1 MSQET
6 EYSVAQLE
14 RMLTERKNRLDGLRR
29 KQERLRTELDKVEDE
44 IAVLEGRRASSR
56 FPRQPINRAKNDKP
70 LHQHVVEALTK
81 NKKGLTLSGLAEKV
95 LEAGYKTTSTNFN
108 NVLYQCLY
116 NSDRI
121 GHDSATGHYHL
132 VEKEDAKK

>member
-1 MSQET
+1 MTQDT

-14 RMLTERKNRLDGLRR
+14 RMLSERKNRLDGLHR
-29 KQERLRTELDKVEDE
+29 KQERLRSELDKVEDE

-70 LHQHVVEALTK
+70 LHTHVLELLAK

-116 NSDRI
+116 NSDLI
-121 GHDSATGHYHL
+121 GHDAATGCYHL
-132 VEKEDAKK
+132 QEKEAKS